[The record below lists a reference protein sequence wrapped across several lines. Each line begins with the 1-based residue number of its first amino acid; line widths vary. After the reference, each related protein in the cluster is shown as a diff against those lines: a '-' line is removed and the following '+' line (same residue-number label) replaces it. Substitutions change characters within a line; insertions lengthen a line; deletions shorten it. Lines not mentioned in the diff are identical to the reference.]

1 MYKSESC
8 FFEKIIRI
16 DKLMARM
23 TKGKGGKIYSK
34 ESEEE
39 NITIDKDKTEITI
52 RGVHVNHY
60 VRERQIKRTF
70 RACSHICRNKDGQ

>member
-8 FFEKIIRI
+8 FFENIIRI
-16 DKLMARM
+16 DKLLARM
-23 TKGKGGKIYSK
+23 TKGKGGKIYSNEK
-34 ESEEE
+34 EEE

-60 VRERQIKRTF
+60 VRERQIKIENF
-70 RACSHICRNKDGQ
+70 QSLLSHL